1 MKETILIVD
10 DEPDILSML
19 GDFFLYNGYST
30 MTAACGAEAL
40 KKAEMQPDL
49 ILLDINLPDMDG
61 LEICSRIRAH
71 ISCPILFLT
80 ARVEDSD
87 KIVGFGAGADDYIV
101 KPFSVEEL
109 AGAQEKHL
117 LQNSI

>member
-19 GDFFLYNGYST
+19 SDFFLYNGYST

-49 ILLDINLPDMDG
+49 ILLDINLPDMEG
-61 LEICSRIRAH
+61 WKSVPGSELTYPVPSSFSLPEWRTAIRSWA
-71 ISCPILFLT
+71 SAQALT
-80 ARVEDSD
+80 
-87 KIVGFGAGADDYIV
+87 IT
-101 KPFSVEEL
+101 L
-109 AGAQEKHL
+109 
-117 LQNSI
+117 